1 MKILFIG
8 DIMGRPGR
16 EAIGKILPEWRG
28 KYAPDLVI
36 ANGENLAHGAGV
48 NKKTVE
54 EMIGAGVD
62 VITSGNHFFDRKD
75 VFEYVRQ
82 EKPPLIW
89 PMNFE
94 NSDFPEGGGFMVA
107 ERRSRKI
114 MVLNLIGTM
123 HMKRAYQNPF
133 LLADEFLKAL
143 NPEINI
149 IIVDFHAETT
159 SERKAMGLFL
169 DGRVSAVIGT
179 HTHIATAD
187 EQVLPKG
194 TAYITDVGMAGVKNS
209 VIGMEAEVI
218 IREFKGEKV
227 KKEIAISG
235 EVEANA
241 VLLDIDELTGRALK
255 IERIRSVIA

>member
-16 EAIGKILPEWRG
+16 EAAAKILPEWRK
-28 KYAPDLVI
+28 KYRPDLAV
-36 ANGENLAHGAGV
+36 ANGENLAHGSGV
-48 NKKTVE
+48 TKKTAE
-54 EMIGAGVD
+54 EMFGAGVD
-62 VITSGNHFFDRKD
+62 VITSGNHFLDRKE
-75 VFEYVRQ
+75 VFEYIKE
-82 EKPPLIW
+82 EKPPIIR

-94 NSDFPEGGGFMVA
+94 DGDAPETDGFAVI
-107 ERRSRKI
+107 ERKARKI

-123 HMKRAYQNPF
+123 HMKRSHQNPF
-133 LLADEFLKAL
+133 LLVDEFLKAIK
-143 NPEINI
+143 PEINI

-159 SERKAMGLFL
+159 SEKKAMGLFL

-187 EQVLPKG
+187 EQISPKG
-194 TAYITDVGMAGVKNS
+194 TAYITDVGMVGVRNS
-209 VIGMEAEVI
+209 VIGMDTETVI
-218 IREFKGEKV
+218 AEFKGEKV
-227 KKEIAISG
+227 KKEIALGG

-241 VLLDIDELTGRALK
+241 VLLEIDELTGRALK